1 MQDSFEPQS
10 SDNESALPA
19 PYNSPWKALGQD
31 LRAVSAD
38 LRLRSQELWRRN
50 REGDLS
56 VPAFWPESLAS
67 LFWPALLGF
76 ILTLLVLGGIQLREI
91 LRDQS
96 PPSPPE
102 VERVRTTP
110 FPEARPLPIP
120 TNLETDLD
128 NEGMV
133 GAPTDTNPSS
143 STSSS
148 STNTSGPEALST
160 TEQDPDLS
168 NLELEPPTAEPTSD
182 LLRFDP
188 LLELLAEESSSDSST
203 AGGSAGSSA
212 SNQGSALIVSA
223 QPQPERN
230 AVTLVIDAEAW
241 RQRSPEQR
249 QQLAEAWWTR
259 LEDQGYADLRLVNDQ
274 QDLLARPARIG
285 GGMIV
290 FDPKRV

>member
-1 MQDSFEPQS
+1 MQDSFEPQP
-10 SDNESALPA
+10 SDNDSDLPA

-56 VPAFWPESLAS
+56 VPAFWPEPFAA
-67 LFWPALLGF
+67 LFWPVLLGF
-76 ILTLLVLGGIQLREI
+76 SLAVLILGGIQLRQA
-91 LRDQS
+91 LQGQS

-110 FPEARPLPIP
+110 FPEARALPI
-120 TNLETDLD
+120 TSSVESDL
-128 NEGMV
+128 NNQGVAE
-133 GAPTDTNPSS
+133 APTDPNITLPKE
-143 STSSS
+143 
-148 STNTSGPEALST
+148 PEQLMQAEDSPGLN
-160 TEQDPDLS
+160 
-168 NLELEPPTAEPTSD
+168 NLELKPPSVKTEAE

-188 LLELLAEESSSDSST
+188 LLELLAEEGSTDS
-203 AGGSAGSSA
+203 G
-212 SNQGSALIVSA
+212 QGSALIVAA

-230 AVTLVIDAEAW
+230 AVILQINDAAW
-241 RQRSPEQR
+241 MQRSPEQR
-249 QQLAEAWWTR
+249 QHLAETWWTR
-259 LEDQGYADLRLVNDQ
+259 LEDQGYADLRLVNEQ
-274 QDLLARPARIG
+274 QDLLARHARIG

>member
-1 MQDSFEPQS
+1 MQDSFEPQP
-10 SDNESALPA
+10 SDNDSDLPA

-56 VPAFWPESLAS
+56 VPAFWPEPFAA
-67 LFWPALLGF
+67 LFWPVLLGF
-76 ILTLLVLGGIQLREI
+76 SLAVLILGGIQLRQA
-91 LRDQS
+91 LQGQS

-110 FPEARPLPIP
+110 FPEARALPI
-120 TNLETDLD
+120 TNSVESDL
-128 NEGMV
+128 NNQGVAE
-133 GAPTDTNPSS
+133 APTDPNITLPKE
-143 STSSS
+143 
-148 STNTSGPEALST
+148 PEQLMQAEAPPGLN
-160 TEQDPDLS
+160 
-168 NLELEPPTAEPTSD
+168 NLELEPPSVKTEAE
-182 LLRFDP
+182 LLLFDP
-188 LLELLAEESSSDSST
+188 LLELLAEEGSKDS
-203 AGGSAGSSA
+203 G
-212 SNQGSALIVSA
+212 QGSALIVAA

-230 AVTLVIDAEAW
+230 AVILQINDAAW
-241 RQRSPEQR
+241 MQRSPEQR
-249 QQLAEAWWTR
+249 QHLAETWWTR
-259 LEDQGYADLRLVNDQ
+259 LEDQGYADLRLVNEQ

>member
-120 TNLETDLD
+120 TNLQTDLD

-148 STNTSGPEALST
+148 STNTSGPEALSI

-203 AGGSAGSSA
+203 GGSA

-249 QQLAEAWWTR
+249 QQLAEAWWNR

>member
-56 VPAFWPESLAS
+56 VPAFWPEPLAA

-91 LRDQS
+91 LHDPS

-110 FPEARPLPIP
+110 LPEARPLPIP

-128 NEGMV
+128 NNGMV
-133 GAPTDTNPSS
+133 GTPTDTNPSS
-143 STSSS
+143 SSTSS
-148 STNTSGPEALST
+148 NTSGPEALST
-160 TEQDPDLS
+160 TEQDPELR
-168 NLELEPPTAEPTSD
+168 NQELEPPSAEPSSD

-203 AGGSAGSSA
+203 AGSSAGISA
-212 SNQGSALIVSA
+212 SRKGSALIVSA

>member
-133 GAPTDTNPSS
+133 GAPTDTNL
-143 STSSS
+143 SSS

-168 NLELEPPTAEPTSD
+168 NLELEPPTAEPSSD

>member
-133 GAPTDTNPSS
+133 GAPTDTNLSS
-143 STSSS
+143 A
-148 STNTSGPEALST
+148 STNTRSPEALST

-168 NLELEPPTAEPTSD
+168 NLELEPPTAEPSSD

-203 AGGSAGSSA
+203 AGSSA